1 MAGNVVTFYSYKGGV
16 GRSFA
21 LANVAVILAQ
31 WGARVLV
38 VDWDIE
44 APGLN
49 HYFAPP
55 YTTEM
60 KAGVLD
66 FLEDCR
72 QDKPQSLSAYT
83 SVVMLPDI
91 IGHLEI
97 MPAASSNGADYTA
110 IVQKLN
116 WDELYSAHNLGE
128 RLEALR
134 SSWLESFDVVLVD
147 SRTGVTDFSGLTTAQ
162 LPDILVFMFT
172 ANEQSLKGCADV
184 VTRAMNARRQ
194 LPLDRP
200 ALLPLPIPARFEQ
213 REEYD
218 RAQQWRERFKEELT
232 PFLENWM
239 PQGVDPLKLIDLLT
253 IPYVPR
259 WTFGEDLA
267 AVHEVAGSSGTRTA
281 SQSASYACE
290 TIAALILQKFANVD
304 LLVSSREEYIHAAR
318 SAAKNLQK
326 KTVKV
331 AKVYISYLQE
341 YSDTVQQLAE
351 SLRKMGGKDIEVLGF
366 PKESDSVDLDKTAL
380 SEAELA
386 DAYIVIIGP
395 AYYNTSAQQLEIE
408 QLLRFSL
415 RSAKPKTVIPMV
427 LPDADYVFA
436 RTRLADFNAVFF
448 DPQNWQEEQIYP
460 VLRRVLG
467 ATGEDETLAPMS
479 QKPLNS
485 PPTTDI
491 FIAYSR
497 RDSAT
502 AERLAQKL
510 EAQGWT
516 VFLDRQA
523 KVGRQWHKEIER
535 ALHAVRAVVVLWSS
549 VSRDSDLVLEEAEY
563 GKRKDILFPAFIERV
578 EYPYGFGR
586 IQTADLVGWNHQMEH
601 AGLVQ
606 LLASLRV
613 HLNGAGTEPLH
624 SAVPIQPVLKPGQ
637 TFRDPLQ
644 SGGEGPLLT
653 VIPAGR
659 FLMGSPQDEHGRSE
673 HEGPQHEVIIAQP
686 FALGVYAVTFTEY
699 DRFCAATGRKTPAD
713 YDWGRENRPVIDVSW
728 HDAQAY
734 CGWLNEQTGQ
744 SYRLPSEAEWEYA
757 CRAGTI
763 TPFNTGETIN
773 SDQANFGEKH
783 KKMLPVGSFA
793 PNAFGLYD
801 MHGNVWEWTQDCWHE
816 NYRGAPNDGSAW
828 LEANDGNCGGRV
840 VRGGSWYLDPQSLRS
855 ANRYWIDTDVADI
868 LLGFRI
874 ARAF

>member
-49 HYFAPP
+49 HYFAP
-55 YTTEM
+55 YTAEM

-72 QDKPQSLSAYT
+72 QEKPQSLNAYT
-83 SVVMLPDI
+83 SAVELPDI

-97 MPAASSNGADYTA
+97 MPAASSNGVDYTA

-162 LPDILVFMFT
+162 LPDILAFMFT

-351 SLRKMGGKDIEVLGF
+351 SLRKMGGRDIEVLGF

-380 SEAELA
+380 SEAESA

-427 LPDADYVFA
+427 LPDANYVFA

-448 DPQNWQEEQIYP
+448 DPQNWQDEQIYP

-479 QKPLNS
+479 QKPPNS

-491 FIAYSR
+491 FIAYSL
-497 RDSAT
+497 RDSAI
-502 AERLAQKL
+502 AERLVQRFQQ
-510 EAQGWT
+510 EGWK
-516 VFLDRQA
+516 VFIDRQA
-523 KVGRQWHKEIER
+523 LLGRKWHKEIER
-535 ALHAVRAVVVLWSS
+535 ELHAVRAVVVLWSS
-549 VSRDSDLVLEEAEY
+549 TSRDSDFVLEEAEY
-563 GKRKDILFPAFIERV
+563 GKRKEILFPAFIERV
-578 EYPYGFGR
+578 EFPYGFGR
-586 IQTADLVGWNHQMEH
+586 IQTADLVGWNNQAKHL
-601 AGLVQ
+601 GLTK
-606 LLASLRV
+606 LLDSLRL
-613 HLNGAGTEPLH
+613 HLSPK
-624 SAVPIQPVLKPGQ
+624 I
-637 TFRDPLQ
+637 FRDTLQ

-659 FLMGSPQDEHGRSE
+659 FLMGSPESEPGRTE
-673 HEGPQHEVIIAQP
+673 DEGPQHEVIIAQP
-686 FALGVYAVTFTEY
+686 FALGVYAVTFSEY
-699 DRFCAATGRKTPAD
+699 DRFCAATGRKPPVD
-713 YDWGRENRPVIDVSW
+713 NDWERENRPVINVSW

-757 CRAGTI
+757 CRAGTQ
-763 TPFNTGETIN
+763 TPFYTGERIN
-773 SDQANFGEKH
+773 SEQANFGKAH
-783 KKMLPVGSFA
+783 GRTLPVGSF
-793 PNAFGLYD
+793 PSNKFGLYD
-801 MHGNVWEWTQDCWHE
+801 MHGNVWEWAQDCWHE
-816 NYRGAPNDGSAW
+816 SYQNAPVDGSAW
-828 LEANDGNCGGRV
+828 LEANGGACDRRV
-840 VRGGSWYLDPQSLRS
+840 VRGGSWYYDPQGLRS
-855 ANRYWIDTDVADI
+855 AFRGRLNTVEAGGV
-868 LLGFRI
+868 LGFRI
-874 ARAF
+874 ARDF

>member
-1 MAGNVVTFYSYKGGV
+1 MTGSVVTFYSYKGGV

-55 YTTEM
+55 YTAEM

-83 SVVMLPDI
+83 SAVELPDI

-128 RLEALR
+128 HLETLRL
-134 SSWLESFDVVLVD
+134 SWLESFDVVLVD

-162 LPDILVFMFT
+162 LPDILAFMFT
-172 ANEQSLKGCADV
+172 ANEQSLKGCSDV

-218 RAQQWRERFKEELT
+218 RAQRWRERFKEELT

-239 PQGVDPLKLIDLLT
+239 PQGIDPLKLIDLLT

-267 AVHEVAGSSGTRTA
+267 AVHEAAGSSGTRTS
-281 SQSASYACE
+281 SQAASYACE

-318 SAAKNLQK
+318 SVAKNLQK
-326 KTVKV
+326 KTGKV
-331 AKVYISYLQE
+331 AKVYLSYLQE
-341 YSDTVQQLAE
+341 YADTVRQLVE

-366 PKESDSVDLDKTAL
+366 PKESDSVDLDKAFL
-380 SEAELA
+380 SEAESA
-386 DAYIVIIGP
+386 DAYIVIIGQ

-415 RSAKPKTVIPMV
+415 RSAKPKTIIPMV
-427 LPDADYVFA
+427 MPDANYVFA
-436 RTRLADFNAVFF
+436 RTRLADFNAVFL
-448 DPQNWQEEQIYP
+448 DPQSWHDEQIYP
-460 VLRRVLG
+460 ILRRVLE
-467 ATGEDETLAPMS
+467 ATGDDEALAPT
-479 QKPLNS
+479 S
-485 PPTTDI
+485 PKQFDSGLAIDI
-491 FIAYSR
+491 FIAYAR
-497 RDSAT
+497 QDFAV
-502 AERLAQKL
+502 AERLARKL
-510 EAQGWT
+510 ETQGWT
-516 VFLDRQA
+516 VFLDRQTA
-523 KVGRQWHKEIER
+523 LGRQWQKQIER
-535 ALHAVRAVVVLWSS
+535 ALHAARAVVVLWSS
-549 VSRDSDLVLEEAEY
+549 ASRDSDFVLEEAEY
-563 GKRKDILFPAFIERV
+563 GKRKDILFPALIESV

-586 IQTADLVGWNHQMEH
+586 IATADLTGWRNQAKHP
-601 AGLVQ
+601 GLTE
-606 LLASLRV
+606 LLDSLR
-613 HLNGAGTEPLH
+613 LH
-624 SAVPIQPVLKPGQ
+624 FSSK
-637 TFRDPLQ
+637 TFRDPLK

-653 VIPAGR
+653 TIPAGR
-659 FLMGSPQDEHGRSE
+659 FLMGSPDSEPDRSDG
-673 HEGPQHEVIIAQP
+673 EGPQHAVIIARP
-686 FALGVYAVTFTEY
+686 FALGVYAVTFAEY
-699 DRFCAATGRKTPAD
+699 DRFCEITGRKPSND
-713 YDWGRENRPVIDVSW
+713 YGWGRENRPVINVSW
-728 HDAQAY
+728 QDAQAY
-734 CGWLNEQTGQ
+734 CDWLNEQTGQ

-757 CRAGTI
+757 CRAGTQ
-763 TPFNTGETIN
+763 TPFHTGETIN
-773 SDQANFGEKH
+773 PDQANFNSEYEKT
-783 KKMLPVGSFA
+783 LPVGSFA
-793 PNAFGLYD
+793 PNTFGLYD

-816 NYRGAPNDGSAW
+816 NYHNAPDDGSAW
-828 LEANDGNCGGRV
+828 LEKDGGRCNRRV
-840 VRGGSWYLDPQSLRS
+840 IRGGSWIDGPQVVRS
-855 ANRYWIDTDVADI
+855 AIRFRGITVAAFNI
-868 LLGFRI
+868 QGFRI
-874 ARAF
+874 ARDF

>member
-55 YTTEM
+55 YTAEM

-83 SVVMLPDI
+83 SAVELPDI

-128 RLEALR
+128 HLETLR

-162 LPDILVFMFT
+162 LPDILAFMFT

-218 RAQQWRERFKEELT
+218 RAQQWRERFKKELT

-239 PQGVDPLKLIDLLT
+239 PQGIDPLKLIDLLT

-267 AVHEVAGSSGTRTA
+267 AVHEAAGSSGTRTS
-281 SQSASYACE
+281 SQAAGYACE

-318 SAAKNLQK
+318 SVAKNLQK
-326 KTVKV
+326 KAGKV

-341 YSDTVQQLAE
+341 YADTVRQLVE

-366 PKESDSVDLDKTAL
+366 PKESDSVDLDKAFL
-380 SEAELA
+380 SEAESA
-386 DAYIVIIGP
+386 DAYIVVIGQ

-415 RSAKPKTVIPMV
+415 RSAKPKTIIPIV
-427 LPDADYVFA
+427 LSDANYVFA
-436 RTRLADFNAVFF
+436 RTRLADFNAIFL
-448 DPQNWQEEQIYP
+448 DPQNWHEEQIYP
-460 VLRRVLG
+460 VLRRVLDV
-467 ATGEDETLAPMS
+467 TGDDEALTSMSSRQHDSTL
-479 QKPLNS
+479 
-485 PPTTDI
+485 TIDI
-491 FIAYSR
+491 FIAYAR
-497 RDSAT
+497 QDFPV
-502 AERLAQKL
+502 AERLARKL

-516 VFLDRQA
+516 VFLDRQTA
-523 KVGRQWHKEIER
+523 LGRQWHKQIER
-535 ALHAVRAVVVLWSS
+535 ALHAARAVVVLWSS
-549 VSRDSDLVLEEAEY
+549 ASRESDFVLEEAEY
-563 GKRKDILFPAFIERV
+563 GKRKDILFPVLIESV

-586 IQTADLVGWNHQMEH
+586 IAAADLAGWKNQ
-601 AGLVQ
+601 AKYPGLTE
-606 LLASLRV
+606 LLDSLR
-613 HLNGAGTEPLH
+613 LH
-624 SAVPIQPVLKPGQ
+624 FSSK
-637 TFRDPLQ
+637 TFRDKLK

-659 FLMGSPQDEHGRSE
+659 FLMGSPGSE
-673 HEGPQHEVIIAQP
+673 SNRLAREGPQHEVTIAQP
-686 FALGVYAVTFTEY
+686 IALGVYAVTFAEY
-699 DRFCAATGRKTPAD
+699 DRFCEATGRKPPAD
-713 YDWGRENRPVIDVSW
+713 NDWGRENRPVINVSW

-734 CGWLNEQTGQ
+734 CAWLSEQTGQ
-744 SYRLPSEAEWEYA
+744 LYRLPSEAEWEYA
-757 CRAGTI
+757 CRAGTQA
-763 TPFNTGETIN
+763 PFQTGETIN
-773 SDQANFGEKH
+773 PDQANFAQKHEKT
-783 KKMLPVGSFA
+783 LPVGSFA

-801 MHGNVWEWTQDCWHE
+801 MHGNVWEWMQDCWHE
-816 NYRGAPNDGSAW
+816 NYHNAPDDGSVW
-828 LEANDGNCGGRV
+828 LEKDGGDCSRRV
-840 VRGGSWYLDPQSLRS
+840 VRGGSWLDIPQNLRS
-855 ANRYWIDTDVADI
+855 AFRFRGSTDGTYNY
-868 LLGFRI
+868 LGFRI
-874 ARAF
+874 ARVF

>member
-55 YTTEM
+55 YTAEM

-83 SVVMLPDI
+83 SAVELPDI

-116 WDELYSAHNLGE
+116 WDELYSVHNLGE
-128 RLEALR
+128 RLETLR

-162 LPDILVFMFT
+162 LPDILAFMFT
-172 ANEQSLKGCADV
+172 ANEQSLKGCADIV
-184 VTRAMNARRQ
+184 MRAMNARRQ

-281 SQSASYACE
+281 SQAASYACE

-341 YSDTVQQLAE
+341 YSDMVRQLVK

-366 PKESDSVDLDKTAL
+366 PKESDSVDLDKTFL
-380 SEAELA
+380 SEAESA
-386 DAYIVIIGP
+386 DAYIVLIGQ
-395 AYYNTSAQQLEIE
+395 AYYNNSAQQLEIE

-427 LPDADYVFA
+427 LTGADYVFA
-436 RTRLADFNAVFF
+436 RTRLADFIAVSL
-448 DPQNWQEEQIYP
+448 DPQNWHDEQIYS
-460 VLRRVLG
+460 VLRRVLD
-467 ATGEDETLAPMS
+467 ATGVNEGLEQVS
-479 QKPLNS
+479 QKSLDFAS
-485 PPTTDI
+485 ATDI

-497 RDSAT
+497 QDFAI
-502 AERLAQKL
+502 AERLAQQMIS
-510 EAQGWT
+510 QGWT
-516 VFLDRQA
+516 VFLDRKTA
-523 KVGRQWHKEIER
+523 VGRQWHKEIER
-535 ALHAVRAVVVLWSS
+535 ALHAARAVVVVWSS
-549 VSRDSDLVLEEAEY
+549 TSRDSDFVLEEAEY
-563 GKRKDILFPAFIERV
+563 GKRKNILFPAFIEAV

-586 IQTADLVGWNHQMEH
+586 IQAVNLVDWKNQSKHPS
-601 AGLVQ
+601 LVQ
-606 LLASLRV
+606 FLDSLRL
-613 HLNGAGTEPLH
+613 HLNGG
-624 SAVPIQPVLKPGQ
+624 AVKPGQ
-637 TFRDPLQ
+637 TFRDKLPN
-644 SGGEGPLLT
+644 GGEGPLMV

-659 FLMGSPQDEHGRSE
+659 FLMGSPDNEPERSDR
-673 HEGPQHEVIIAQP
+673 EGPQHEVWIVQP
-686 FALGVYAVTFTEY
+686 YALGVYAVTFDEY
-699 DRFCAATGRKTPAD
+699 DVFFQATGRNKSND
-713 YDWGRENRPVIDVSW
+713 RDRKKGNRPVINVSW

-734 CGWLNEQTGQ
+734 CAWLSQQTQ
-744 SYRLPSEAEWEYA
+744 HSYRLPSEAEWEYA

-763 TPFNTGETIN
+763 TPYHTGECITK
-773 SDQANFGEKH
+773 DQANFSGKQT
-783 KKMLPVGSFA
+783 LPVGSFS
-793 PNAFGLYD
+793 PNAFGLFD
-801 MHGNVWEWTQDCWHE
+801 MHGNVLEWVQDCWHE
-816 NYRGAPNDGSAW
+816 NYRDVPPDDGSAW
-828 LEANDGNCGGRV
+828 LEKGGGDCNRRV
-840 VRGGSWYLDPQSLRS
+840 VRGGSWLIDPRFLRS
-855 ANRYWIDTDVADI
+855 ADRYRLLTDEAFN

-874 ARAF
+874 ARDF